1 MNDGRVCDARRR
13 GGTRLRSP
21 RARSPSPKTKQNA
34 DLFNKISH
42 SCFNKCVGR
51 KHREPDLAL
60 GEMTCTDRCVSKY
73 LEAQQRVG
81 AVLQEANE
89 QQLQQQK
96 SMVDMQ
102 QSFGGK

>member
-1 MNDGRVCDARRR
+1 L
-13 GGTRLRSP
+13 RL
-21 RARSPSPKTKQNA
+21 PSSAPALTPPIV

-42 SCFNKCVGR
+42 SCFSKCVSR

-60 GEMTCTDRCVSKY
+60 GEMTCTDRCVAKY

-96 SMVDMQ
+96 SMVEMQ